1 MCPAGRPGPREGD
14 RMYKNILLPTDG
26 LGKCAYGICH
36 GILLAKELNA
46 KITAVHVTG
55 KLTAREILDIY
66 QPSSLVGRSDA
77 KKAQEY
83 MAQAEEARKEIG
95 AKALESA
102 ERMCTEVGV
111 TCESVQIQEKSP
123 EEGIL
128 RVAREKGCDLIFI
141 STHGNPG
148 IMGSLFGTVATKI
161 MAQSKFPVLTHYCGG
176 PS

>member
-1 MCPAGRPGPREGD
+1 
-14 RMYKNILLPTDG
+14 MYKNILLPTDG

-36 GILLAKELNA
+36 GVLLAKELNA
-46 KITAVHVTG
+46 KITAVHITG
-55 KLTAREILDIY
+55 KLTAREILEIY
-66 QPSSLVGRSDA
+66 QPATLAGRMDA
-77 KKAQEY
+77 IKAKEH
-83 MAQAEEARKEIG
+83 MAQAEESRKEIG

-102 ERMCTEVGV
+102 ERMCAEVGV
-111 TCESVQIQEKSP
+111 PCETVQVTEKSP

-128 RVAREKGCDLIFI
+128 KVAREKGCDLIFI

-161 MAQSKFPVLTHYCGG
+161 MAQSKYPVLTHYCGG

>member
-1 MCPAGRPGPREGD
+1 
-14 RMYKNILLPTDG
+14 MYKNILLPTDG
-26 LGKCAYGICH
+26 LGKCAYGTCH
-36 GILLAKELNA
+36 GVLLAKELNA
-46 KITAVHVTG
+46 KITAVYVTG

-66 QPSSLVGRSDA
+66 QPATLTGASGGKQAQDA
-77 KKAQEY
+77 
-83 MAQAEEARKEIG
+83 MAQAEETRKERG

-111 TCESVQIQEKSP
+111 PCETVQVQEKTP

-148 IMGSLFGTVATKI
+148 VMGSLFGTVASKI
-161 MAQSKFPVLTHYCGG
+161 MTQSKYAVLTHYCGG
-176 PS
+176 PG

>member
-1 MCPAGRPGPREGD
+1 
-14 RMYKNILLPTDG
+14 MYKNILLPTDG
-26 LGKCAYGICH
+26 LGKCAYGTCH

-55 KLTAREILDIY
+55 KLSAREILNIY
-66 QPSSLVGRSDA
+66 QPATLTGSSGG
-77 KKAQEY
+77 KKAQED
-83 MAQAEEARKEIG
+83 MAQVEEARKELG

-111 TCESVQIQEKSP
+111 ACETVQITEKSP

-128 RVAREKGCDLIFI
+128 KVAREKGCDLIFI

-148 IMGSLFGTVATKI
+148 VMGSLFGTLATKV
-161 MAQSKFPVLTHYCGG
+161 MAQSKYAVLTHYCGG

>member
-1 MCPAGRPGPREGD
+1 
-14 RMYKNILLPTDG
+14 MYKNILLPTDG
-26 LGKCAYGICH
+26 LGKCAYGTCH
-36 GILLAKELNA
+36 GVLLAKELNA

-66 QPSSLVGRSDA
+66 QPATLTGISGG
-77 KKAQEY
+77 KKAQES
-83 MAQAEEARKEIG
+83 MTQAEEARKELG
-95 AKALESA
+95 AKALETA

-111 TCESVQIQEKSP
+111 TCETVQIQEKSP

-148 IMGSLFGTVATKI
+148 VMGSLFGTVASKI
-161 MAQSKFPVLTHYCGG
+161 MAQSKYAVLTHYCGG